1 MLSELEPLIEQN
13 VWGLVAVNQHVANY
27 KCYIK
32 GTGDRVS
39 GNRRT
44 ISTIIYSLHFRA

>member
-1 MLSELEPLIEQN
+1 MHC
-13 VWGLVAVNQHVANY
+13 LVALKQHVANY

-39 GNRRT
+39 GNRRS
-44 ISTIIYSLHFRA
+44 ISTIIYSLLSELDTDKELNCS